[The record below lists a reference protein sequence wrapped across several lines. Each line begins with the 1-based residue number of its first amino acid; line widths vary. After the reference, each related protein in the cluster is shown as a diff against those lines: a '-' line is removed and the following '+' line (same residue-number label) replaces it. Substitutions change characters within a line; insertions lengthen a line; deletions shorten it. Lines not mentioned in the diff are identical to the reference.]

1 MKPSFFFRLAA
12 VVATVVASMI
22 FLPAVS
28 YAGSSPDDEKH
39 FVFRSLNDDEM
50 SEMNPA
56 EGLELDGLYALV
68 LYSDM
73 EGVDFKIKKKF
84 LAEQL
89 PYDGEK
95 YVLLLKPGKRADAL
109 LWLDIRKEGFADRS
123 MRLSFKDGPV
133 EAYRLDYVDTYPKFV
148 GESPDAF
155 SNWVAT
161 QLRYPQSALN
171 NGIEGQVMLGFAVDV
186 TGELTNITVI
196 KGISPDLD
204 AEAVRVMAL
213 SPKWIPAM
221 KGNKPVK
228 IFFQF
233 PVQFKLMT
241 AERKNNSGRR
251 F

>member
-1 MKPSFFFRLAA
+1 MKPSFFYRLIA
-12 VVATVVASMI
+12 VVAALVSIAAFS
-22 FLPAVS
+22 PAGS
-28 YAGSSPDDEKH
+28 YARNSPDDEKH
-39 FVFRSLNDDEM
+39 FVYRSLNDTEM

-68 LYSDM
+68 LYSDVD
-73 EGVDFKIKKKF
+73 GVEFKIKKKF

-95 YVLLLKPGKRADAL
+95 YVLFLKPGKRADAL

-161 QLRYPQSALN
+161 QLRYPQSALISK
-171 NGIEGQVMLGFAVDV
+171 IEGVVVLQFAIDV
-186 TGELTNITVI
+186 TGEVTDISVI
-196 KGISPDLD
+196 KGLSPDCD

-213 SPKWIPAM
+213 SPKWTPAM
-221 KGNKPVK
+221 KGDKPVK
-228 IFFQF
+228 LYYQF
-233 PVQFKLMT
+233 PVQFKISDGG
-241 AERKNNSGRR
+241 EKE
-251 F
+251 

>member
-1 MKPSFFFRLAA
+1 MKPSFFYRLIA
-12 VVATVVASMI
+12 VVAALVSLAAFS
-22 FLPAVS
+22 PAGS
-28 YAGSSPDDEKH
+28 YARNSPDDKKH
-39 FVFRSLNDDEM
+39 FVYRSLSDTEM

-56 EGLELDGLYALV
+56 EGLRLDSLYALV
-68 LYSDM
+68 LYSDV

-133 EAYRLDYVDTYPKFV
+133 EAYWLDYVDTYPKFT

-161 QLRYPQSALN
+161 QLRYPQSALISK
-171 NGIEGQVMLGFAVDV
+171 IEGVVVLQFAIDV
-186 TGELTNITVI
+186 TGEVTDISVI
-196 KGISPDLD
+196 KGLSPDCD

-213 SPKWIPAM
+213 SPKWTPAM
-221 KGNKPVK
+221 KGDKPVK
-228 IFFQF
+228 LYYQF
-233 PVQFKLMT
+233 PVQFKISDGG
-241 AERKNNSGRR
+241 EKE
-251 F
+251 